1 MFLWV
6 ISLSCKL
13 VYLLTYLL
21 TQFLLVLVRFR
32 SLGIIYFEKEK
43 FLRFIQLKS
52 SEAIMTTITRIML
65 EVKL

>member
-13 VYLLTYLL
+13 VYLLTYLF
-21 TQFLLVLVRFR
+21 TQFLLVLVRFI

-43 FLRFIQLKS
+43 FLRFYSIKIQ
-52 SEAIMTTITRIML
+52 
-65 EVKL
+65 